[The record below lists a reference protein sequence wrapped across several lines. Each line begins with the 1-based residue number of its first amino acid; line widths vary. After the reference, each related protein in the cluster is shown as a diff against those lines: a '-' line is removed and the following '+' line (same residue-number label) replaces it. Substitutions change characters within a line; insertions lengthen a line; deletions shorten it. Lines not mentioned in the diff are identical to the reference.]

1 MGVAEDSGG
10 PVTMRVRRANQGRTV
25 RVMKTQLPPGPPLPP
40 WVQTPLV
47 WLGMQRYLDACH
59 RRYGR
64 AFTVRAAPL
73 GEVVHITDP
82 ADVKTVFAGD
92 PAVYHAG
99 EANTLIGDL
108 IGPSSVILLDE
119 AQHRRRRTL
128 MTPPFHGKAVR
139 RQSEVMAEVT
149 RAEMDS
155 WPIGRPF
162 PLRPRMQALSLE
174 VILRTVIGVQDH
186 DRLAALRQALPPL
199 ADIGPILA
207 MRLMYPKLRQRWP
220 WSRYDR
226 RRVVADALLHAEI
239 ERSRRDPRLEERPDV
254 LALLIQAR
262 DEDGTAMSDTELRD
276 QLITLLLAGH
286 ETTATALAWTF
297 ERLVRHPAVLQRAT
311 EAAEAGDDEYL
322 DAVVKESLRVRP
334 VIFNAARRLA
344 APVELDGYQLPAGI
358 CVVLSMGL
366 IQRSERHFPEPDE
379 FRPERFLDGRTDP
392 STWFPF
398 GGGVRRCLG
407 ATFASVEMRIV
418 LREVLRRV
426 ELAVTDAPAERAR
439 MRHVTLAPGRGGSIS
454 VVRRKVA
461 GSARGSALGAT
472 SSVRRT

>member
-1 MGVAEDSGG
+1 M
-10 PVTMRVRRANQGRTV
+10 
-25 RVMKTQLPPGPPLPP
+25 L
-40 WVQTPLV
+40 
-47 WLGMQRYLDACH
+47 WLGIQPYLDACH

-128 MTPPFHGKAVR
+128 MTPPFHGKSVR
-139 RQSEVMAEVT
+139 RQSEVMAEVAV
-149 RAEMDS
+149 AEAGS

-162 PLRPRMQALSLE
+162 PLRPRMQALTLE
-174 VILRTVIGVQDH
+174 VILRTVIGVQDG
-186 DRLAALRQALPPL
+186 DRLAALRRALPPL
-199 ADIGPILA
+199 ADLGPLLT
-207 MRLMYPKLRQRWP
+207 MRLMYPKLRRHWP

-226 RRVVADALLHAEI
+226 RQAVADTLLYAEI
-239 ERSRRDPRLEERPDV
+239 EHARRDPRLEERPDV
-254 LALLIQAR
+254 LAMLVRAR
-262 DEDGTAMSDTELRD
+262 DEDGAPMPDGELRD
-276 QLITLLLAGH
+276 QLVTLLLAGH

-297 ERLVRHPAVLQRAT
+297 ERLVRHPEILQRAT
-311 EAAEAGDDEYL
+311 KAAESGDDEYL
-322 DAVVKESLRVRP
+322 DAVAKESMRVRP
-334 VIFNAARRLA
+334 ILFNVARRLT
-344 APVELDGYQLPAGI
+344 APVELGGYRLPAGI
-358 CVVLSMGL
+358 YVVPTVGL
-366 IQRSERHFPEPDE
+366 TQRSERHYPEPGE
-379 FRPERFLDGRTDP
+379 FRPERFLDGRIDP
-392 STWFPF
+392 NTWFPF

-426 ELAVTDAPAERAR
+426 ELSVTDAPAERVR
-439 MRHVTLAPGRGGSIS
+439 MHNIMLVPGRGAT
-454 VVRRKVA
+454 VTVARRKVWGQPS
-461 GSARGSALGAT
+461 GSLGGKTSGAASAT
-472 SSVRRT
+472 R